1 MSLHLLHC
9 SPDDKALATWATRHR
24 LLSPDGDNGYALH
37 ALLTAAFGDQAPKP
51 FRYLG
56 TRQGFL
62 AYTDQ
67 PPAMLHD
74 NAALATPDV
83 ARALGLESLAVR
95 AFPTTWSTDQ
105 ALSFEVRV
113 RPVLRAKDGRERD
126 LFLHAVEAQPPGE
139 QPINREAIYA
149 EWLRKQFA
157 EQHAAQLLQVGMDAF
172 RLSRVI
178 RRPQADE
185 TGQRKPRTLSGPDAV
200 FKGQLRVGDSDAFT
214 RLLTRGIGR
223 HRAFGFGMLLLKP
236 VRSC

>member
-9 SPDDKALATWATRHR
+9 TPDPEALAIWATRHR
-24 LLSPDGDNGYALH
+24 LLSPDGDHGYALH
-37 ALLTAAFGDQAPKP
+37 ALLTAAFGEQSPKP

-56 TRQGFL
+56 ARQGLL
-62 AYTDQ
+62 AYSDQ
-67 PPAMLHD
+67 APATLRD

-83 ARALGLESLAVR
+83 AQALGLDSLAVR
-95 AFPTTWSTDQ
+95 PFPTSWTSGQ
-105 ALSFEVRV
+105 PLSFEVRV

-126 LFLHAVEAQPPGE
+126 VFLHAVEAEPTAE
-139 QPINREAIYA
+139 QTLIRETVYA

-157 EQHAAQLLQVGMDAF
+157 EQDAAQLLQVGMDAF

-178 RRPQADE
+178 RRAGPNE
-185 TGQRKPRTLSGPDAV
+185 TGKRKTRTPSGPDTV
-200 FKGQLRVGDSDAFT
+200 FKGQLRIGESNAFT

-236 VRSC
+236 ARSC

>member
-1 MSLHLLHC
+1 MSLYLLHC
-9 SPDDKALATWATRHR
+9 SPDPEALAIWATRHR
-24 LLSPDGDNGYALH
+24 LLSPDGDDGYALH
-37 ALLTAAFGDQAPKP
+37 ALLAAAFGEQSPKP

-56 TRQGFL
+56 ARQGLL
-62 AYTDQ
+62 AYSDQ
-67 PPAMLHD
+67 PPAALYD

-83 ARALGLESLAVR
+83 ARALGLDSLAVR
-95 AFPTTWSTDQ
+95 PFPTAWTTGQ

-126 LFLHAVEAQPPGE
+126 VFLHAIEAEPSSE
-139 QPINREAIYA
+139 QSISREVIYA

-157 EQHAAQLLQVGMDAF
+157 EQEAAQLLQAGIDAF

-178 RRPQADE
+178 RRAGADDS
-185 TGQRKPRTLSGPDAV
+185 GQRKARSLSGPDTV
-200 FKGQLRVGDSDAFT
+200 FKGQLRVGASESFT

-236 VRSC
+236 ARSC

>member
-9 SPDDKALATWATRHR
+9 APDPEALAIWATRHR
-24 LLSPDGDNGYALH
+24 LLSPDGDDGYALH
-37 ALLTAAFGDQAPKP
+37 ALLAAAFGEQSPKP

-56 TRQGFL
+56 ARQGLL
-62 AYTDQ
+62 AYSDQ
-67 PPAMLHD
+67 APAALRD

-83 ARALGLESLAVR
+83 AQALGLDSLAVR
-95 AFPTTWSTDQ
+95 PFPTSWTSGQ

-126 LFLHAVEAQPPGE
+126 VFLHAVEAEPTAE
-139 QPINREAIYA
+139 ETLIRETVYA

-157 EQHAAQLLQVGMDAF
+157 EQDAAQLLQVGMDAF

-178 RRPQADE
+178 RRAGPDE
-185 TGQRKPRTLSGPDAV
+185 TGKRKTHAPSGPDAV
-200 FKGQLRVGDSDAFT
+200 FKGQLRISDSDAFT

-236 VRSC
+236 ARSC